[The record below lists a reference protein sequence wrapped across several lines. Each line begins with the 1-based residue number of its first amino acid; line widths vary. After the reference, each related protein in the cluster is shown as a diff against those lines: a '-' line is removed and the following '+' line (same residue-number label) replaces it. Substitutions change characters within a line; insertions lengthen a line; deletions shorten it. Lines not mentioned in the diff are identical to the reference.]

1 MDKDAKSPAVY
12 NRIQERLLTLKY
24 QTSIKVDGV
33 GEYEIEMTNVIDTRT
48 FQEKPLMPTL
58 LSVAN
63 VQKTKAARMK
73 RLMI

>member
-1 MDKDAKSPAVY
+1 MNKDAKSPAVY